1 VSDDVDAI
9 QALADFRRF
18 PTWMWRNTQV
28 VDLVEWLR
36 AQRRASTER
45 YEGGRHQ

>member
-1 VSDDVDAI
+1 
-9 QALADFRRF
+9 
-18 PTWMWRNTQV
+18 V